1 MHSMLRPLVCLCLFT
16 SLASAQVAGGFTP
29 GDLFLYSPAATGGS
43 ATEKGIL
50 RIDPSTGT
58 TTLMVGLANILQTQG
73 AICYDSY
80 RQRVLFCGAVDSV
93 SPTELSQMDGAGT
106 VTPMGLPGGSYS
118 NMAPTGDGR
127 VYLYRHSAPTA
138 PFQYMD
144 ASNQLHQLMDA
155 AGTSPFFVP
164 GVFGFP
170 FRGMIYDAGENA
182 LFLAAGDGTAT
193 MCSGGVLNSMNV
205 YKLPLSADGT
215 RVAGTV
221 TCNQYDVAIND
232 DQEKP
237 VGWSRGPGGKL
248 MLVVDT
254 NSNAEMERM
263 LLVDPVT
270 LAITPYA
277 SNGYAGAAATNGGT
291 YSSVL
296 GKAVILDTGGNV
308 LRAFAQG
315 ETGAGTMFTTP
326 GEVSGGGSNETAS
339 LIEID
344 QGACDGGFL
353 PYGAGLAG
361 TGGLVPKFSMSGCA
375 VPGGSIAVN
384 LADVVGGASGLMLVG
399 TASVSLPFKGGT
411 LLTSPLIL
419 SVAIAVG
426 GTPGVAGAGSLN
438 LPAGLPAAPALS
450 GAKLYLQA
458 GFQDAGAIVNVSLS
472 NAVLMEIG

>member
-1 MHSMLRPLVCLCLFT
+1 MSTTLRSLFCLCVLT
-16 SLASAQVAGGFTP
+16 ASVAAQAGGHTA

-50 RIDPSTGT
+50 KIDPTSGA
-58 TTLMVGLANILQTQG
+58 TTLMVDLANILQTQG

-80 RQRVLFCGAVDSV
+80 RQRVLFCGAVDFQ
-93 SPTELSQMDGAGT
+93 SPTELSLLDGAGT

-118 NMAPTGDGR
+118 GMAPTGDGR
-127 VYLYRHSAPTA
+127 VYLRRHSDASA
-138 PFQYMD
+138 PFQYID
-144 ASNQLHQLMDA
+144 AANQLHKLMDA

-164 GVFGFP
+164 GVFGYP

-182 LFLAAGDGTAT
+182 LFLAVGDGPQWV
-193 MCSGGVLNSMNV
+193 CSGGDVDSMNV

-215 RVAGTV
+215 RVTGPV
-221 TCNQYDVAIND
+221 TCNQYDVAVGD

-254 NSNAEMERM
+254 NSNQEMERM

-277 SNGYAGAAATNGGT
+277 ANGYAGAAATNGGT

-296 GKAVILDTGGNV
+296 GKAVILDTGGDV

-315 ETGAGTMFTTP
+315 ETGAGTIFTTP

-339 LIEID
+339 LIEIAH
-344 QGACDGGFL
+344 GSCDGAFV

-361 TGGLVPKFSMSGCA
+361 TGGFVPVFSMSGCA
-375 VPGGSIAVN
+375 IPGGVINVH
-384 LADVVGGASGLMLVG
+384 LDDVVGGASGLMMVG
-399 TASVSLPFKGGT
+399 AAPVSLPFKGGT
-411 LLTSPLIL
+411 LLTAPLIL
-419 SVAIAVG
+419 SVGIGVG
-426 GTPGVAGAGSLN
+426 GTPGAAGAGTLD
-438 LPAGLPAAPALS
+438 LPAGLPAGPLLS
-450 GAKLYLQA
+450 GVKLYLQA
-458 GFQDAGAIVNVSLS
+458 GFQDTGAPVNVSLS
-472 NAVLMEIG
+472 NAVMMEIG